1 MCTVVQML
9 TLTQYIKYTIALVV
23 AEGSQEAGLY
33 YSVCDLGTD
42 ISVTICNDEFRLDKL
57 VSILNNIK
65 I

>member
-23 AEGSQEAGLY
+23 AEESQEAGLY

-42 ISVTICNDEFRLDKL
+42 ISITICNDEFRLDKL

>member
-1 MCTVVQML
+1 M
-9 TLTQYIKYTIALVV
+9 TLTQYIKYAIALVV
-23 AEGSQEAGLY
+23 AKGSQEAGLY

-57 VSILNNIK
+57 VLILNNIK